1 MYKSLFLKNKIQ
13 QQNDKRKIDK
23 KQPRPKA
30 QTDDK
35 KGTDPKSKGAARK
48 RGENEEELL
57 EIIEEL
63 KNELRQRD
71 QEFEQIRDRNEKLE
85 KANTFLA
92 KGLLDIKKD
101 KITIESKLNKL
112 RTLKEIDENFSK
124 ISSGSFFLDKK
135 TNAMSLRTN
144 LLDSVNDQYK
154 SSLVNSYVAKY
165 AHIWLDKVR
174 QRRRERESNALF

>member
-1 MYKSLFLKNKIQ
+1 M
-13 QQNDKRKIDK
+13 
-23 KQPRPKA
+23 
-30 QTDDK
+30 
-35 KGTDPKSKGAARK
+35 
-48 RGENEEELL
+48 
-57 EIIEEL
+57 
-63 KNELRQRD
+63 
-71 QEFEQIRDRNEKLE
+71 E

-101 KITIESKLNKL
+101 KITLESKLNKL
-112 RTLKEIDENFSK
+112 RTLKEIDENFAK
-124 ISSGSFFLDKK
+124 ISSGAFFLDRK
-135 TNAMSLRTN
+135 TNAMTLRTN